1 MVTTLIS
8 GKKDGRGISLN
19 AQVWKEG
26 AAYIAFS
33 PELDISSC
41 GDSAAQAKSRLR
53 EAISLF
59 LEESAR
65 MGALENILREAGF
78 ERRGK
83 VFRRNRVVRHAL
95 LHVSVPTD

>member
-8 GKKDGRGISLN
+8 DKKDGRGISLN

-26 AAYIAFS
+26 ATYVAFN

-41 GDSAAQAKSRLR
+41 GDSAGQAKSRLR

-59 LEESAR
+59 LEECAR
-65 MGALENILREAGF
+65 TGALGAQ
-78 ERRGK
+78 
-83 VFRRNRVVRHAL
+83 
-95 LHVSVPTD
+95 

>member
-1 MVTTLIS
+1 MGNALIS
-8 GKKDGRGISLN
+8 DKKNGRGISLN

-26 AAYIAFS
+26 ATYVAFN

-65 MGALENILREAGF
+65 TDALEKILAGGC
-78 ERRGK
+78 R
-83 VFRRNRVVRHAL
+83 L
-95 LHVSVPTD
+95 S

>member
-1 MVTTLIS
+1 MAGTLIS
-8 GKKDGRGISLN
+8 DKKNGRGISLN

-26 AAYIAFS
+26 ATYVAFN

-65 MGALENILREAGF
+65 MGALE
-78 ERRGK
+78 
-83 VFRRNRVVRHAL
+83 RHYKSSSA
-95 LHVSVPTD
+95 SARPKSFFSSQS

>member
-26 AAYIAFS
+26 ATYVAFN

-41 GDSAAQAKSRLR
+41 GGSVAQAKSRLR
-53 EAISLF
+53 EAISVF
-59 LEESAR
+59 REESAR

-83 VFRRNRVVRHAL
+83 MFRRNRVVRHAL
-95 LHVSVPTD
+95 LPVSVPTD